1 MRMMTL
7 SVVAVISV
15 SCGGCEEAAP
25 LPSGLDLAISVEAD
39 PGVYLSGVPIR
50 VDGNPVGRSDS
61 NGILLVN
68 LRGSPGRLMRFE
80 HDCPDGHR
88 APARPEELR
97 LRRYEHGELTSPIEV
112 SLTCRPE
119 ARLAVFVVR
128 AINGP
133 NLPVSL
139 DGEVAARTNGV
150 GVAHFSKLAPPG
162 TEFLVRLDAEEF
174 PSLLPQN
181 ASHLVA
187 LSDSDEIFVI
197 DQAFEG
203 GKKRAAAR
211 AARRRII
218 KIE

>member
-1 MRMMTL
+1 MMAF
-7 SVVAVISV
+7 SAVAVISV
-15 SCGGCEEAAP
+15 SSAGCEEAAP
-25 LPSGLDLAISVEAD
+25 LPSGLGLAISVEAD
-39 PGVYLSGVPIR
+39 PGVYLSGIPVR
-50 VDGNPVGRSDS
+50 VDGDPVGRSDS
-61 NGILLVN
+61 NGMLLVN
-68 LRGSPGRLMRFE
+68 LRGSPGRVIRFE
-80 HDCPDGHR
+80 YDCPEGHR
-88 APARPEELR
+88 APARPQELR
-97 LRRYEHGELTSPIEV
+97 LRRYEHGKLTSPIEV

-128 AINGP
+128 ATNGP

-139 DGEVAARTNGV
+139 NGEVAARTNGV
-150 GVAHFSKLAPPG
+150 GVAHFSKLAPAG
-162 TEFLVRLDAEEF
+162 TEFLIRLDAEEY

-211 AARRRII
+211 GARRRIL